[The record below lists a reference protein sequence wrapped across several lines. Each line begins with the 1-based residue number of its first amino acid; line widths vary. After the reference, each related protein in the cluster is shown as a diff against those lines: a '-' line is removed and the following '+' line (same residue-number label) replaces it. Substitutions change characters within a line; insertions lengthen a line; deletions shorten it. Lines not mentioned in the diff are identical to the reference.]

1 MRSAVEVP
9 PRTLTPEEQ
18 ARRRD
23 AVRSLNLA
31 FWTAAREAALID
43 APYACFAY
51 GIDRET
57 AVRITAMSLPD
68 LVHLASAMVV
78 VFRPAGPRPHAHAGE
93 THALHAAL
101 MAVTQAA

>member
-23 AVRSLNLA
+23 AVRTLNLA

-43 APYACFAY
+43 PAYACFAY

-57 AVRITAMSLPD
+57 AGRITTMPLPD
-68 LVHLASAMVV
+68 LVQMASAMVV
-78 VFRPAGPRPHAHAGE
+78 AFRPAGPRPHAHTGE

-101 MAVTQAA
+101 MAVTHAA